1 MLLRLNFLG
10 SKSRKPFWDQY
21 PAHRIYVHHKRM
33 SFTDNGATDSIEY
46 AHFIWKVGKSD
57 QDTKLYVI

>member
-10 SKSRKPFWDQY
+10 SKQRKEFWDKF
-21 PAHRIYVHHKRM
+21 PPKWIYVHHKRM

-46 AHFIWKVGKSD
+46 AHFVWRVGEYD
-57 QDTKLYVI
+57 RTFIRVI